1 VLKHP
6 SAIKGTDAMQPE
18 IHKYAFVIKDFFSN
32 LSAIIP
38 PANEAAIPQTV
49 KAKAFKTAYSPLK
62 AGKFLPKNTG
72 KNVET
77 IIPPKFLRE
86 LAINVFLAHD
96 KVKTKPR
103 FSTNDVTGFLG
114 LSNASFAAFSFFSF
128 SFNLVASSRYLPL
141 SGS

>member
-6 SAIKGTDAMQPE
+6 RAINGTEAMQPE
-18 IHKYAFVIKDFFSN
+18 IHKYAFVILEFFSN
-32 LSAIIP
+32 LSAMIP
-38 PANEAAIPQTV
+38 PANEAAIPQNV

-86 LAINVFLAHD
+86 LAISVFLAHG

-103 FSTNDVTGFLG
+103 FSKNDVTGFLG
-114 LSNASFAAFSFFSF
+114 FSNASLAAFSFFSF
-128 SFNLVASSRYLPL
+128 SFYLVASSKNLPL